1 MGLGFVLLIWAVVW
15 AVLATVGAL
24 VLGGATALLTR
35 AASHGRRTVIIAAAL
50 FPFICVAWGAA
61 VFVFQ
66 AIINETVLSRDLG
79 LGDTAHCPLP
89 NGYHIMMIDTTDQGW
104 IYNPKTQRYGG
115 VVGSQDDAVDGV
127 RVAQVAGRYI
137 LGASDTKLSEHFG
150 QNTKAV
156 DSYFWLDTKTGK
168 KTVFSNYDDLRS
180 AAGQLG
186 VSLKLEP
193 IYNVYRRYRFTWFDV
208 FAGFLLLAPPLV
220 SAYFLFRWIARVR
233 RTRESIPQAV

>member
-1 MGLGFVLLIWAVVW
+1 MAVEQSLLRLPCFRSSVLP
-15 AVLATVGAL
+15 GE
-24 VLGGATALLTR
+24 R
-35 AASHGRRTVIIAAAL
+35 H
-50 FPFICVAWGAA
+50 

-127 RVAQVAGRYI
+127 RVVQVAGRYI